1 MSSRLGGIASKQIY
15 QIRQKT
21 TFLFDKFGVSDIII
35 STRNMT
41 FVSQVFERI
50 QTQSYSTRLRFRLVL
65 DTGHKSLDEGI

>member
-35 STRNMT
+35 ST
-41 FVSQVFERI
+41 
-50 QTQSYSTRLRFRLVL
+50 
-65 DTGHKSLDEGI
+65 

>member
-35 STRNMT
+35 STWNMT